1 MGTDTAR
8 NARNARGSRRLLA
21 AGWMMTLMLAG
32 PPAAPAQTTITWTGA
47 AGDRDWANPL
57 NWDTGTVPW
66 DPNPIIFT
74 GTVPG
79 PDHCSTNESKGR
91 SLTMLAPMSIPMD
104 ITWIGWGGGLVHAAG
119 GPGAYA
125 IGKVG
130 SCANFTVEDGCTLTA
145 TFTYKPKY
153 LRGSGAIIF
162 NTGTGD
168 MQLTMAGTTLDLRN
182 TSKTDRTNNG
192 VLGNRSWGDYFRGT
206 GTISSAAP
214 GNDNLWIHSPPSAW
228 RDWAFTGRMDNV
240 MLVLDSDD
248 AADAVHDFTGIV
260 IEEHTLSNKYQSV
273 NNTIHGDDGWF
284 FLRTGAN
291 APYATILKGATLTGR
306 GGNVLSANAMGRYM
320 HWEYSRD
327 TAARVF
333 GCDGVH
339 LAMKHLAVEG
349 DLDFRG
355 EVSTLV
361 VNITG
366 AGGVAGTD
374 HSDLLVRRLQDNG
387 GVSAVNGGHLS
398 GLDRLALEVSLAPGV
413 DVRGQTLV
421 VVSNVDSLAGQ
432 SLAGVTW
439 HGCSG
444 RVSCNADGTVTLTR
458 VRPAGASGTMVLL
471 R

>member
-8 NARNARGSRRLLA
+8 NARNARGSRRLALA
-21 AGWMMTLMLAG
+21 AGWMALALTG
-32 PPAAPAQTTITWTGA
+32 VLPVPAQTTITWTGA
-47 AGDRDWANPL
+47 AGDRDWANPA

-66 DPNPIIFT
+66 DPNPIVFT

-79 PDHCSTNESKGR
+79 PDHCSTGESKGR
-91 SLTMLAPMSIPMD
+91 SLTMLAPMAIPMD
-104 ITWIGWGGGLVHAAG
+104 ITWIGWDGGLVHAAG
-119 GPGAYA
+119 GPGDYL

-130 SCANFTVEDGCTLTA
+130 ACKNFTVENGCVLTA
-145 TFTYKPKY
+145 TFTYKPKC
-153 LRGSGAIIF
+153 LRGPGMIVFKSG
-162 NTGTGD
+162 GGD

-182 TSKTDRTNNG
+182 ADQTARKNDG
-192 VLGNRSWGDYFRGT
+192 ILGNTAWGDYFRGA
-206 GTISSAAP
+206 GTIASAASAI
-214 GNDNLWIHSPPSAW
+214 DNVWIHSPPPAR

-248 AADAVHDFTGIV
+248 AADAVHDFTGIL

-273 NNTIHGDDGWF
+273 NNTVHGDDDWF

-291 APYATILKGATLTGR
+291 ASYATILKGAVLTGR
-306 GGNVLSANAMGRYM
+306 GGNVLSADAMGRYM
-320 HWEYSRD
+320 NWNYSRYSP
-327 TAARVF
+327 ARVF
-333 GCDGVH
+333 GCDGVR

-361 VNITG
+361 VDITG

-374 HSDLLVRRLQDNG
+374 HSDLVVRRLQDNG
-387 GVSAVNGGHLS
+387 GVSDVNGGHLS
-398 GLDRLALEVSLAPGV
+398 GLDRLALAVRLAPGV

-421 VVSNVDSLAGQ
+421 IVSNAASLAGQ
-432 SLAGVTW
+432 SPAGVTW

-444 RVSCNADGTVTLTR
+444 RVNCNADGTVTLTR
-458 VRPAGASGTMVLL
+458 ICPGSLAGTSFLI